1 MVLIDDSNDRIHAF
15 ANSKYCDDL
24 VMDIK
29 EGEVYVI
36 SNFKVKD
43 YLGDEKYRAV
53 RNKKHIYFTAHTQF
67 KKCTNGGL
75 QIENYAFDLFHLE
88 DIRKLAD
95 DNRFLIDM
103 VGKVKNVQELIK
115 IKKND
120 VEKSL
125 FKFEISNG
133 SSSVPVTFFD
143 EFGQLVEKQ
152 FGSLD
157 AKNLYVII
165 SCAKVGRYEGTP
177 PLSNYPATRVFVN
190 PKHYSVAELKMSWTE
205 KKKEPVK
212 PSVEREEVVVEIPR
226 KILTVK
232 KIKNLP
238 ANHGEGNV
246 FCEVTVKRISD
257 PKNWFFRKCSG
268 CDLELEHEGGKFK
281 CSRAN
286 GCGRII
292 PYPEKRFRLCTLCS
306 DESGSIAIIFPDH
319 EITKIIDKT
328 VIDLHANCADE
339 AEEDKFPEILNTF
352 LKKKYTINLCIN
364 QDNIQKGST
373 VYDAH
378 EIFLGPEEG
387 DNFDPAGATVLEV
400 ADCSIVNDNSTDG
413 NGNQTPQTGNS
424 TNMKTKARKRIEPV
438 AFSTS
443 DNSMPPPLKNIKVEK
458 IGK

>member
-1 MVLIDDSNDRIHAF
+1 
-15 ANSKYCDDL
+15 
-24 VMDIK
+24 
-29 EGEVYVI
+29 
-36 SNFKVKD
+36 
-43 YLGDEKYRAV
+43 
-53 RNKKHIYFTAHTQF
+53 
-67 KKCTNGGL
+67 
-75 QIENYAFDLFHLE
+75 
-88 DIRKLAD
+88 
-95 DNRFLIDM
+95 M

-133 SSSVPVTFFD
+133 SSTVPVTFFD
-143 EFGQLVEKQ
+143 EFGKLVEKQ
-152 FGSLD
+152 FGGLD

-165 SCAKVGRYEGTP
+165 SCAKVGRYEGTSH
-177 PLSNYPATRVFVN
+177 LSNYPATRVFVN
-190 PKHYSVAELKMSWTE
+190 PKHYSVAELKRSWTE

-212 PSVEREEVVVEIPR
+212 PYVEQEKVVVHIPR
-226 KILTVK
+226 KISTVK
-232 KIKNLP
+232 EIKNLP

-268 CDLELEHEGGKFK
+268 CNLELEHEGGKFK

-306 DESGSIAIIFPDH
+306 DERGSIAIIFPDH

-328 VIDLHANCADE
+328 VIDLHADCADE
-339 AEEDKFPEILNTF
+339 AEEDKFPEILDTF
-352 LKKKYTINLCIN
+352 LKKKRSTSASTRIIYRRARLFMMHRKFFLDRKKGITL
-364 QDNIQKGST
+364 IQ
-373 VYDAH
+373 
-378 EIFLGPEEG
+378 L
-387 DNFDPAGATVLEV
+387 
-400 ADCSIVNDNSTDG
+400 DNSTDG

-424 TNMKTKARKRIEPV
+424 TNMKTKARKGIEPV
-438 AFSTS
+438 AFSTA